1 MNKTLAH
8 IEKTYAEAA
17 HSLFSPSSSSG
28 WLTCSAYIVVNA
40 LAPDEGSEFAAYGTV
55 AHAVAEEWLIA
66 GKRPKHLLGKREIV
80 YAGDWGYV
88 VEITSDMMEYVRES
102 VDRCMLLPGKH
113 ITEQR
118 VDFSRLTPIP
128 NQGGTMDFAAVLGKR
143 VEVVDH
149 KFGAGVRV
157 YAEKNTQ
164 AMLYALGLLFK
175 YDKAY
180 GGPHDFREF
189 VLKIHQPRL
198 DHFDEWEC
206 SRDQLMEFAGYVKER
221 AKQAWRIDAPRTPD
235 PKACMFCKVKQTCA
249 ANARMQI
256 RLMGDQT
263 ADAFGEVSAEEVR
276 QFKEDL
282 VDDVIPFAIKTA
294 DPLAL
299 STDELEALKPF
310 KRMVEGFWKTADH
323 ELLRRG
329 LSGVPLRKYKVV
341 EGKSNRLF
349 ASPDVAAKR
358 LVASGCSA
366 DEVIIKKVVGPVE
379 AERLLVAAGHKRSD
393 LPELLEGL
401 VRKPPGKPTLAPV
414 SDRRPAL
421 EDPSA
426 AAFADDTSHDD
437 TESE

>member
-1 MNKTLAH
+1 MNKTQLAAL
-8 IEKTYAEAA
+8 AERYGKGG
-17 HSLFSPSSSSG
+17 HSAFGPSSSHM
-28 WLTCSAYIVVNA
+28 WLTCA
-40 LAPDEGSEFAAYGTV
+40 GSLIPNLLLQSEAGEHAAYGT
-55 AHAVAEEWLIA
+55 AGHALHEEWLIR
-66 GKRPKHLLGKREIV
+66 GKRPK
-80 YAGDWGYV
+80 DWLNRV
-88 VEITSDMMEYVRES
+88 MLVEDYDWVHPIKMDSDMFEYVRQS
-102 VDRCMLLPGKH
+102 IDRCVLLPGEH
-113 ITEQR
+113 LTER
-118 VDFSRLTPIP
+118 KVFFSNLTPIP
-128 NQGGTMDFAAVLGKR
+128 NQGGTMDFAAIDKGTAHVIDLKMGK
-143 VEVVDH
+143 
-149 KFGAGVRV
+149 GVRV
-157 YAEKNTQ
+157 YAEENTQ
-164 AMLYALGLLFK
+164 AMLYALGLLYEFDHKYNFK
-175 YDKAY
+175 
-180 GGPHDFREF
+180 HF

-221 AKQAWRIDAPRTPD
+221 AKQAWRVDAPRTPD

-282 VDDVIPFAIKTA
+282 VDDTIPFAIKTV

-299 STDELEALKPF
+299 TTDELEALKPF

-341 EGKSNRLF
+341 EGRSNRLF
-349 ASPDVAAKR
+349 KSPDVAAKR

-366 DEVIIKKVVGPVE
+366 DEVIIKTVVGPVE

-393 LPELLEGL
+393 LPELLDGL
-401 VRKPPGKPTLAPV
+401 VRKPPGKPTLAPI

-421 EDPSA
+421 EDTSA